1 MYRDKYGLIVQAD
14 GDGGDTAQRMG
25 MWGFADVVEE
35 NFSVE
40 AMAHFKAALQLEVE
54 PGIFVRHPHQPDF
67 RSDPKE
73 FSRDQQDALVMY
85 LAERHRITAWRAFKN
100 HVKRFGK
107 YQNKDWANLA
117 TISVYIRAL
126 QLWWLW
132 PVLFITDLH
141 YVISPILAYPSQKR
155 NPDDV
160 DDINSILR
168 MLQSTYRYPTLT
180 AWLGRKI
187 YVAIRPANHGAQL
200 YTVCGALFWYFRAS
214 AGGNEE
220 FAQRYWPLVK
230 FRF

>member
-1 MYRDKYGLIVQAD
+1 MYRDKYGLIVQAN

-25 MWGFADVVEE
+25 MWGFADVVE
-35 NFSVE
+35 NNYDPD
-40 AMAHFKAALQLEVE
+40 AIAHLKATLQLEIK
-54 PGIFVRHPHQPDF
+54 PGVFVRHPFQKGF
-67 RSDPKE
+67 QWDPKE

-85 LAERHRITAWRAFKN
+85 LAERRPESAWCAFKN
-100 HVKRFGK
+100 QVKRFGR

-126 QLWWLW
+126 KLWWLW
-132 PVLFITDLH
+132 PLLFITDLH
-141 YVISPILAYPSQKR
+141 YIAGPLLAYPSQKR

-160 DDINSILR
+160 DDINAILR

-180 AWLGRKI
+180 AWIGRKL
-187 YVAIRPANHGAQL
+187 YVKIRPENNGARM

-220 FAQRYWPLVK
+220 FARRYWPLVK